1 MLRSIYRLP
10 DAMLSYILRGIV
22 LFKINLND
30 MIPVSKENEVMIW
43 NEVLGDKRGKRICF
57 IDVAALNDT
66 EIYIFLPVSV
76 RSSHTEQCH

>member
-1 MLRSIYRLP
+1 MLRLISRLP

-30 MIPVSKENEVMIW
+30 MIPVPKENEVMIW
-43 NEVLGDKRGKRICF
+43 NEVLGDKRGERICF

-66 EIYIFLPVSV
+66 EIYIFLHVSV
-76 RSSHTEQCH
+76 RSSHTEQYR